1 MRISVLDAGT
11 LGDDLDISVLKK
23 FGEVSVHQSTAPE
36 DTAANIGDAEIIIV
50 NKVKISA
57 TVLEKT
63 PSLRLICIAATGFD
77 NVDVAACKAAGVG
90 VCNVVGY
97 STDSVAQITVA
108 SAMWLACRYG
118 VYLPF
123 VQSGAYSAGSSANKV
138 SPPFYEFRGKT
149 WGVVGYGNIGKQV
162 GRVASALGCRV
173 IVNKRTPEDGVE
185 CVDIDTLCRE
195 ADIISIHTPLN
206 DGTRGLIN
214 EARIASMKPSVIVV
228 NTARGAVTN
237 EDALAVAVKAGKIAG
252 LASDVYSAEPMP
264 KTHPFYDIKDLPN
277 VCLTP
282 HMAWAAYE
290 ARQRCLDEMVANIES
305 FLSGA
310 TRNRLDLF

>member
-1 MRISVLDAGT
+1 MKISVLDAGT
-11 LGDDLDISVLKK
+11 LGDDLKLDVLNK
-23 FGEVSVHQSTAPE
+23 FGEVTAYPSTAVE
-36 DTAANIGDAEIIIV
+36 DTAYHIGEAEVVIV
-50 NKVKISA
+50 NKVKITA
-57 TVLEKT
+57 EVLAKT

-77 NVDVAACKAAGVG
+77 NVDVAACKASGVG

-108 SAMWLACRYG
+108 SAMWLCCRYG
-118 VYLPF
+118 VYMPF
-123 VQSGAYSAGSSANKV
+123 VSDGSYSAGSSANKV

-149 WGVVGYGNIGKQV
+149 WGIVGYGNIGKQV
-162 GRVASALGCRV
+162 AKVASALGCRI

-195 ADIISIHTPLN
+195 SDIISIHTPLN
-206 DGTRGLIN
+206 DGTRGLIDA
-214 EARIASMKPSVIVV
+214 ERIAMMKPSVVVV
-228 NTARGAVTN
+228 NTARGAVTD
-237 EDALAVAVKAGKIAG
+237 EKALADAIKAGKIAALG
-252 LASDVYSAEPMP
+252 SDVYSAEPMP
-264 KTHPFYDIKDLPN
+264 VSHPFYEIKDMPN

-305 FLSGA
+305 YLVGGI
-310 TRNRLDLF
+310 RNRLDV